1 MFAESKEAFSF
12 LLLRLDSAS
21 LTQLLLLY
29 LCDSYPLTAY
39 FHSESSQEPYFCLC
53 DDKIVEQDLD
63 QVWSLS
69 VTVATIPEGLR
80 GGEGGGTMGPQE
92 GTLKCQVGKIQK
104 LELRQ
109 KSCCD

>member
-1 MFAESKEAFSF
+1 MFAELKEAFSF

-21 LTQLLLLY
+21 LTQLLLY

-39 FHSESSQEPYFCLC
+39 FHSESSQESYFCLC
-53 DDKIVEQDLD
+53 DDKIVRQDLD

-80 GGEGGGTMGPQE
+80 GGKGGLWGGPGRNPE
-92 GTLKCQVGKIQK
+92 MSGREDPEAGIEAE
-104 LELRQ
+104 ELL
-109 KSCCD
+109 